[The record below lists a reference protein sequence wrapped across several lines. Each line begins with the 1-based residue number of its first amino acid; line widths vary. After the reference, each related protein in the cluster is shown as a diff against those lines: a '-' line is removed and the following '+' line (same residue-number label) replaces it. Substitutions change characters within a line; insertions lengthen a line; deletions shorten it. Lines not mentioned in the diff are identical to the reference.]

1 MVSESGLRVDSSVS
15 KDILSCIIHL
25 YVRVRSF
32 SLAKD
37 IIQNY
42 KMQQKQVK
50 AKALR
55 KGIHREIEEDTEGR
69 QS

>member
-55 KGIHREIEEDTEGR
+55 KGIQREIEEDTEGR